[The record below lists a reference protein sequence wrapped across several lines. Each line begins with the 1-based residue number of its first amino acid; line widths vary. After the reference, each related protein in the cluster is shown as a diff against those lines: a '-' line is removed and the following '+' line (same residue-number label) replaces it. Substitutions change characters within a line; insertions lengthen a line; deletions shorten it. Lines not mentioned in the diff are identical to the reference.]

1 MPPLPLALDA
11 TNAAAGEWLGG
22 FAAVLGVA
30 VAIAVL
36 YNAFRAKPPVHEVYA
51 RKDELEKLEARFVS
65 ETAHLHER
73 VSGVRDEMQRQ
84 FAAQREAGEQRSE
97 RIIDEIK
104 SLRGEVRDDI
114 KGLHNRITDTQR
126 AVSRIE
132 GAAEPLRA
140 KN

>member
-1 MPPLPLALDA
+1 MSLLPLALDA
-11 TNAAAGEWLGG
+11 SNAAAGEWLGG

-30 VAIAVL
+30 VAIAIL
-36 YNAFRAKPPVHEVYA
+36 YSAFRSKPPVHEVYA

-104 SLRGEVRDDI
+104 ALRGEMRGDI
-114 KGLHNRITDTQR
+114 QGLHNRVTDTQR
-126 AVSRIE
+126 AVARIE
-132 GAAEPLRA
+132 GASER
-140 KN
+140 KS